1 MSVVTKTDDPMIGQI
16 LGDYRVVRLL
26 GKGGMSRVYL
36 ATDRNLQRDVALK
49 VITLDRDRANE
60 LMKRFK
66 REART
71 IGKLDSHPNI
81 VTVYRYATQE
91 DTHYMAMQLIRGETL
106 TQMLG
111 RLKRK
116 KNYMPYADVLNIMRQ
131 VAAALDYAHKNQII
145 HRDVKPSN
153 IMIEEET
160 GRVVLMDFGL
170 VMEAGT
176 ESTLGTAFG
185 TPRYIAPEQA
195 ISSQQAVPQSDIY
208 SLGVILFEML
218 TGQVPFDEES
228 AMSLALSHITNPPPS
243 PREIRA
249 DLSETVSKVVLKA
262 LEKQPENRFASASE
276 MVMALQTALG
286 NLPTQTEMPVP
297 APTPVPMKSG
307 APVPPPPSA
316 VVLDAPTDTP
326 SKTPAKQA
334 APPPP
339 KPEKKSPAKAA
350 KKEVPVVAPEPKK
363 PEPAVGVE
371 SGQKPNRK
379 PLIFGLGGVGVL
391 ILLVAILAL
400 SGVLGGSDDNSS
412 KDSGGGT
419 GEQSNNGVTNNNGD
433 ANLRLIYTDDSLTI
447 VNISNQVLNLSGI
460 GFNSLDNTRAFISRD
475 FGAQTMSAFEPGECI
490 RVYMNG
496 NGLPDADL
504 CPVQE
509 KNKNIPYYAKD
520 KANLYWVWS
529 SEVNSDEEFRLIL
542 STETLKTCKVGP
554 NQCTVNWPQLADN
567 TAGQ

>member
-1 MSVVTKTDDPMIGQI
+1 MVTKTDDPMIGQI
-16 LGDYRVVRLL
+16 LGDYRIVRLL

-116 KNYMPYADVLNIMRQ
+116 KSYMPYADVLNIMRQ

-153 IMIEEET
+153 IMVEEDT

-249 DLSETVSKVVLKA
+249 DLPEAVAKVVLKA
-262 LEKQPENRFASASE
+262 LEKQPENRFQSASE
-276 MVMALQTALG
+276 MVTALQSALG
-286 NLPTQTEMPVP
+286 EIPAATDMPVP

-307 APVPPPPSA
+307 APVPPPSA
-316 VVLDAPTDTP
+316 AMLDVPTDTP
-326 SKTPAKQA
+326 SKTPANGVVSPP
-334 APPPP
+334 AP
-339 KPEKKSPAKAA
+339 KAA
-350 KKEVPVVAPEPKK
+350 KKSAPKAVKAEEVPTPLPPKPAPPVAAVSDKK
-363 PEPAVGVE
+363 AN
-371 SGQKPNRK
+371 NRK
-379 PLIFGLGGVGVL
+379 PLFYGIGGIVALL
-391 ILLVAILAL
+391 ILAAILAI
-400 SGVLGGSDDNSS
+400 SGVLSDSDDKPSSGNSDGGS
-412 KDSGGGT
+412 GG
-419 GEQSNNGVTNNNGD
+419 QSNTGTTNNDGD
-433 ANLRLIYTDDSLTI
+433 GSLKLIYTNDSLTI
-447 VNISNQVLNLSGI
+447 INISNQTLNLSGI
-460 GFNSLDNTRAFISRD
+460 GFNSLDNSRMFISRD

-490 RVYMNG
+490 RVFITNEA
-496 NGLPDADL
+496 LPEPEL
-504 CPVQE
+504 CQGMK
-509 KNKNIPYYAKD
+509 KNVSYFAKD
-520 KANLYWVWS
+520 RDNFYWVWN
-529 SEVNSDEEFRLIL
+529 SELNSDAEFRLIL

-554 NQCTVNWPQLADN
+554 NECTVNWPQLAET

>member
-1 MSVVTKTDDPMIGQI
+1 MVTKTDDPMIGQI
-16 LGDYRVVRLL
+16 LGDYRIVRLL

-153 IMIEEET
+153 IMVEEDT

-249 DLSETVSKVVLKA
+249 DLPEAVAKVVLKA
-262 LEKQPENRFASASE
+262 LEKQPENRFQSASE
-276 MVMALQTALG
+276 MVMALQVALG
-286 NLPTQTEMPVP
+286 EIPTATEMPVP

-307 APVPPPPSA
+307 APVPPPSA
-316 VVLDAPTDTP
+316 AMLDVPTDTP
-326 SKTPAKQA
+326 SKTPANGVVSPPAPKA
-334 APPPP
+334 AKKSAPKAVKAEEVPTPPPP
-339 KPEKKSPAKAA
+339 KPAPPVAAVSDKKAS
-350 KKEVPVVAPEPKK
+350 
-363 PEPAVGVE
+363 
-371 SGQKPNRK
+371 NRK
-379 PLIFGLGGVGVL
+379 PLFYGIGGIAALL
-391 ILLVAILAL
+391 ILAAILAL
-400 SGVLGGSDDNSS
+400 SGVLSGSDDKPSAGNS
-412 KDSGGGT
+412 DGGSGG
-419 GEQSNNGVTNNNGD
+419 QSNTGTTNNGD
-433 ANLRLIYTDDSLTI
+433 GSLKLIYTNDSLTI
-447 VNISNQVLNLSGI
+447 VNISNQILNLTGI
-460 GFNSLDNTRAFISRD
+460 GFNSLDNTRIFISRD
-475 FGAQTMSAFEPGECI
+475 FGAQTMRAFEPGECI
-490 RVYMNG
+490 RVFITNEA
-496 NGLPDADL
+496 LPEPEL
-504 CPVQE
+504 CQGTV
-509 KNKNIPYYAKD
+509 KNLPYFAKD
-520 KANLYWVWS
+520 SANLYWVWN
-529 SEVNSDEEFRLIL
+529 SELNSDAEFRLIL

-554 NQCTVNWPQLADN
+554 NECTVNWPQLAE
-567 TAGQ
+567 TTTGQ

>member
-1 MSVVTKTDDPMIGQI
+1 MVTKTDDPMIGQI
-16 LGDYRVVRLL
+16 LGDYRIVRLL

-71 IGKLDSHPNI
+71 IGKLDTHPNI

-153 IMIEEET
+153 IMVEEET

-249 DLSETVSKVVLKA
+249 DLSESVAKIVLKA
-262 LEKQPENRFASASE
+262 LEKQPENRFSSASE
-276 MVMALQTALG
+276 MVMALQSALG
-286 NLPTQTEMPVP
+286 EIPTATEMPVP
-297 APTPVPMKSG
+297 APTPMPMKSG
-307 APVPPPPSA
+307 APAQPPSA
-316 VVLDAPTDTP
+316 VMLDVPTDTP
-326 SKTPAKQA
+326 SKTPAHA
-334 APPPP
+334 VASPPAPKVAKKPP
-339 KPEKKSPAKAA
+339 KKAVKA
-350 KKEVPVVAPEPKK
+350 EEVPTPAPKKAEPVVVAVVPPK
-363 PEPAVGVE
+363 A
-371 SGQKPNRK
+371 SNRQ
-379 PLIFGLGGVGVL
+379 PLFYGIGGVVVL
-391 ILLVAILAL
+391 VLLGAILAL
-400 SGVLGGSDDNSS
+400 SGVLGGSDDKPS
-412 KDSGGGT
+412 KDSGGSSNSAGNTSNDST
-419 GEQSNNGVTNNNGD
+419 G
-433 ANLRLIYTDDSLTI
+433 NLRLIYTNDSLII
-447 VNISNQVLNLSGI
+447 VNISDQILNLNGI
-460 GFNSLDNTRAFISRD
+460 GFNSLDNLAMFISRD
-475 FGAQTMSAFEPGECI
+475 FGAQTMGEFEPGACI
-490 RVYMNG
+490 RVYIDG
-496 NGLPDADL
+496 NTPPEEGL
-504 CPVQE
+504 CQGTV
-509 KNKNIPYYAKD
+509 KTIPYFAKD
-520 KANLYWVWS
+520 KANLYWVWN
-529 SEVNSDEEFRLIL
+529 SELNTDDEFRLIF
-542 STETLKTCKVGP
+542 STETLTTCRVGP
-554 NQCTVNWPQLADN
+554 NECTVNWPQFAEN
-567 TAGQ
+567 TNGQ

>member
-1 MSVVTKTDDPMIGQI
+1 MVTKTDDPMIGQI
-16 LGDYRVVRLL
+16 LGDYRIVRLL

-116 KNYMPYADVLNIMRQ
+116 KSYMPYADVLNIMRQ

-153 IMIEEET
+153 VMVEEDT

-249 DLSETVSKVVLKA
+249 DLPEAVAKVVLKA
-262 LEKQPENRFASASE
+262 LEKQPENRFQSASE
-276 MVMALQTALG
+276 MVMALQVALG
-286 NLPTQTEMPVP
+286 EIPTATEMPVP

-307 APVPPPPSA
+307 APVPPPSA
-316 VVLDAPTDTP
+316 AMLDVPTDTP
-326 SKTPAKQA
+326 SKTPANEVVSPPAPKA
-334 APPPP
+334 AKKSAPKAVKAEEVPTPPPP
-339 KPEKKSPAKAA
+339 KPTPPVAAASDKKAN
-350 KKEVPVVAPEPKK
+350 
-363 PEPAVGVE
+363 
-371 SGQKPNRK
+371 NRK
-379 PLIFGLGGVGVL
+379 PLFYGIGGIAAL
-391 ILLVAILAL
+391 IILAAILAL
-400 SGVLGGSDDNSS
+400 SGVLSDSDDKPSSGNSDGGS
-412 KDSGGGT
+412 GG
-419 GEQSNNGVTNNNGD
+419 QSNTGTTNNGD
-433 ANLRLIYTDDSLTI
+433 GSLKLIYTNDSLTI
-447 VNISNQVLNLSGI
+447 VNISNQILNLTGI
-460 GFNSLDNTRAFISRD
+460 GFNSLDNTRIFISRD

-490 RVYMNG
+490 RVFITNEA
-496 NGLPDADL
+496 LPEPEL
-504 CPVQE
+504 CQGTV
-509 KNKNIPYYAKD
+509 KNLPYYSKD
-520 KANLYWVWS
+520 SANLYWVWN
-529 SEVNSDEEFRLIL
+529 SELNSDAEFRLIL

-554 NQCTVNWPQLADN
+554 NECTVKWPQLAE
-567 TAGQ
+567 TTTGQ

>member
-1 MSVVTKTDDPMIGQI
+1 MVTKTDDPMIGQI
-16 LGDYRVVRLL
+16 LGDYRIVRLL

-153 IMIEEET
+153 IMVEEET

-249 DLSETVSKVVLKA
+249 DLSESVAKIVLKA
-262 LEKQPENRFASASE
+262 LEKQPENRFSSASE
-276 MVMALQTALG
+276 MVMALQSALG
-286 NLPTQTEMPVP
+286 EIPTATEMPVP
-297 APTPVPMKSG
+297 APTPMPMKSG
-307 APVPPPPSA
+307 APAQPPSA
-316 VVLDAPTDTP
+316 VMLDMPTDTP
-326 SKTPAKQA
+326 SKTPANGVVS
-334 APPPP
+334 PPAS
-339 KPEKKSPAKAA
+339 KVAKKSPKKAVKA
-350 KKEVPVVAPEPKK
+350 DEVPTPAPKKAEPVVVAVAPPK
-363 PEPAVGVE
+363 AT
-371 SGQKPNRK
+371 NRK
-379 PLIFGLGGVGVL
+379 PLFYGIGGVAVL
-391 ILLVAILAL
+391 VLLGAILAL
-400 SGVLGGSDDNSS
+400 SGVLSGSDDKPSKNSGG
-412 KDSGGGT
+412 DSGGT
-419 GEQSNNGVTNNNGD
+419 SNSAGNTTNDSDG
-433 ANLRLIYTDDSLTI
+433 NLRLIYTNDSLII
-447 VNISNQVLNLSGI
+447 VNISDQILNLNGI
-460 GFNSLDNTRAFISRD
+460 GFNSLDNLAMFISRD
-475 FGAQTMSAFEPGECI
+475 FGAQTMGEFEPGACI
-490 RVYMNG
+490 RVYIDG
-496 NGLPDADL
+496 NAPPEEGL
-504 CPVQE
+504 CQGTV
-509 KNKNIPYYAKD
+509 KTIPYFAKD
-520 KANLYWVWS
+520 KANLYWVWN
-529 SEVNSDEEFRLIL
+529 SELNTDDEFRLIF
-542 STETLKTCKVGP
+542 STETLTTCKVGP
-554 NQCTVNWPQLADN
+554 NECTVNWPQLAEN
-567 TAGQ
+567 TNGQ

>member
-1 MSVVTKTDDPMIGQI
+1 MVTKTDDPMIGQI
-16 LGDYRVVRLL
+16 LGDYRIVRLL

-153 IMIEEET
+153 IMVEEET

-249 DLSETVSKVVLKA
+249 DLSDAAAKVVLKA
-262 LEKQPENRFASASE
+262 LEKQPENRFSSASE
-276 MVMALQTALG
+276 MVTALQSALG
-286 NLPTQTEMPVP
+286 EIPTTTEMVVP
-297 APTPVPMKSG
+297 APTPMPMKSG
-307 APVPPPPSA
+307 APAQPPSA
-316 VVLDAPTDTP
+316 VMLDVPTDTP
-326 SKTPAKQA
+326 SKTPAKNSA
-334 APPPP
+334 APSP
-339 KPEKKSPAKAA
+339 KVPKKSPAKAVKA
-350 KKEVPVVAPEPKK
+350 EEVPTPAPKQ
-363 PEPAVGVE
+363 PEPAAASMTPKKAV
-371 SGQKPNRK
+371 NRK
-379 PLIFGLGGVGVL
+379 PLFYGVGGVAAL
-391 ILLVAILAL
+391 ILLAAIVAF
-400 SGVLGGSDDNSS
+400 SGVLGGSDDKPSKNTDEAGGVSDSS
-412 KDSGGGT
+412 DG
-419 GEQSNNGVTNNNGD
+419 
-433 ANLRLIYTDDSLTI
+433 NLRLIYTPTTFTI
-447 VNISNQVLNLSGI
+447 YNASEDQVLDLRGI
-460 GFNSLDNTRAFISRD
+460 SFRSLDVQLKYNSD
-475 FGAQTMSAFEPGECI
+475 QFGETTMSEFAPGDCIHIFIIPADTSEQVGPPAFC
-490 RVYMNG
+490 NQD
-496 NGLPDADL
+496 NKGLKTL
-504 CPVQE
+504 GYY
-509 KNKNIPYYAKD
+509 NKNQD
-520 KANLYWVWS
+520 TLYWVWDP
-529 SEVNSDEEFRLIL
+529 ELNRDETFRLVL
-542 STETLKTCKVGP
+542 SSETLKLCPVGEGE
-554 NQCTVNWPQLADN
+554 CAVEWPQLSEN
-567 TAGQ
+567 IAGQ